1 MGFLFG
7 GGSSKK
13 APPPTPA
20 PPPPTRQNNPVLDA
34 VSFAQYKNTRKQTG
48 KSYAAAVMGGGA
60 PNPTK
65 SYTAGLFSSSGG
77 GV

>member
-20 PPPPTRQNNPVLDA
+20 PPPPTRQGNPVLDA
-34 VSFAQYKNTRKQTG
+34 VSFAQYKKIRGQTG
-48 KSYAAAVMGGGA
+48 KSYASAAMGGGA

-65 SYTAGLFSSSGG
+65 SYTAGLFSSAGG